1 MEIYDFHGGFERE
14 KPGKTLGFT
23 RKNTRNL

>member
-1 MEIYDFHGGFERE
+1 MFFH
-14 KPGKTLGFT
+14 